1 MSDTTKSCTE
11 CGKEFTVTQVN
22 LDFLKRHG
30 LPEPMLCGKCA
41 GVEEAELAAKG
52 KSEATVPPLPEN
64 KGVLEFPGVGSAES
78 NPTQKQAPRAGQ
90 PVAAAEE
97 ECPKCPKCEKRFALL
112 TDYSTALIQT
122 VIPALS
128 FMTLFCANCKTI
140 LTVHMIPTSM
150 FQPQVDTVGRQI
162 GSPN

>member
-1 MSDTTKSCTE
+1 MNDTTKSCTE

-30 LPEPMLCGKCA
+30 LPEPSLCGKCA
-41 GVEEAELAAKG
+41 GLEEEAIAMERSKGNGSVPAPAAETKP
-52 KSEATVPPLPEN
+52 A
-64 KGVLEFPGVGSAES
+64 AES

-112 TDYSTALIQT
+112 TDYNTALIET
-122 VIPALS
+122 AIPALS

-150 FQPQVDTVGRQI
+150 FQPQVAQAGRGI